1 MGLAATALPVLVMS
15 FALIASYWLGNS
27 SGGCCSGTPP
37 RQLMFTVVPPPEV
50 QCTSSAVRRA
60 CLQQQVEVV
69 VHFGL
74 VCLFA
79 ACVL

>member
-1 MGLAATALPVLVMS
+1 MGLEATALPVLVMS
-15 FALIASYWLGNS
+15 CALIASYWLGNS
-27 SGGCCSGTPP
+27 SGGCCAGALR
-37 RQLMFTVVPPPEV
+37 RQLMLTVWHLVSTLLGLP
-50 QCTSSAVRRA
+50 AA
-60 CLQQQVEVV
+60 AGEVV